1 MRFKFV
7 DSEKMNERLGIF
19 KVQRLVVLFG
29 VFSDSGLILWCMNIN
44 KIMFLKYLNIYY
56 VYYFQKKNDSIVY
69 YQVYVV
75 DDIFKF
81 SFEYN

>member
-7 DSEKMNERLGIF
+7 DSEKMNERLGVV

-29 VFSDSGLILWCMNIN
+29 VFSDRGLILWCMNIN
-44 KIMFLKYLNIYY
+44 KIMFLKYLLCIL
-56 VYYFQKKNDSIVY
+56 FLEKKNDSIVY
-69 YQVYVV
+69 YQVYVL